1 MLTFDFMEPT
11 STIHKGLQDVIIV
24 GGSYA
29 GLAAAM
35 TLGRSLRRVLMLDS
49 GLPCNRQTPQSHNF
63 ITQDGEKPAV
73 IAQLA
78 LEQVL
83 AYPTVQFIG
92 GKVTGAQRTGDHF
105 TVNTE
110 SGDRFTASRLLFA
123 TGIADIMPDLPGFAA
138 SWGISVLHCPYCHGY
153 EVKGKKLAVLANGD
167 MAFEYVRLLYQWS
180 QDLILLT
187 NGPCTLGAAYREKL
201 ERQHISII
209 ESPLQELLH
218 TNGYIRSIRL
228 ADGSVIE
235 ADAMFNRPAFQQHC
249 DVPVDLGCMLT
260 DQGYLQADEFGKTNV
275 PGVFVAGDNSSM
287 MRSVAAAA
295 AAGNKAGA
303 WINKDL
309 AEERF

>member
-1 MLTFDFMEPT
+1 MEAI
-11 STIHKGLQDVIIV
+11 STIHYDVIIV

-35 TLGRSLRRVLMLDS
+35 TLGRSLRRVLVVDN
-49 GLPCNRQTPQSHNF
+49 GLPCNRQTPHSHNF
-63 ITQDGEKPAV
+63 ITQDGEKPAA
-73 IAQLA
+73 IAKLA

-92 GKVTGAQRTGDHF
+92 GKVTDAQRTGDHF

-187 NGPCTLGAAYREKL
+187 NGPSMLGAAHQEKL
-201 ERQHISII
+201 EQQHISII

-228 ADGSVIE
+228 ADGSVIVV
-235 ADAMFNRPAFQQHC
+235 DAMFNRPAFQQHC
-249 DVPVDLGCMLT
+249 DVPVALGCTLT

-287 MRSVAAAA
+287 MRSVASAV